1 MDKFGERKIKTMK
14 KIAEEG
20 RKKFLLVPV
29 GDKVTVV
36 PTMDITMNPAI
47 RYQQNEDSI
56 CGFASLASSLHYLS
70 RFKESEALMTYCDEF
85 YAAGK
90 DFHKILQCIIAFIQ
104 SSKEFKGLRKV
115 YRIKRLKRGHDILG
129 DGPKENEMMVVIL
142 HQSDNHQSHAVALCN
157 NYIFNCN
164 APNALPLSKE
174 GLDCCCGETA
184 NFDYVFD
191 AYHFVI
197 KH

>member
-1 MDKFGERKIKTMK
+1 
-14 KIAEEG
+14 
-20 RKKFLLVPV
+20 
-29 GDKVTVV
+29 
-36 PTMDITMNPAI
+36 
-47 RYQQNEDSI
+47 
-56 CGFASLASSLHYLS
+56 
-70 RFKESEALMTYCDEF
+70 MTYCDDF

-90 DFHKILQCIIAFIQ
+90 DFHKILQCIVAFIQ
-104 SSKEFKGLRKV
+104 SSKQFKGLRKV
-115 YRIKRLKRGHDILG
+115 YRIKRLKRGHDILC